1 MKRHLGTIS
10 VIAFISFFML
20 FSNSCHKKA
29 YQDSIERL
37 EKAKLYHSEAID
49 LYENDSLKQTLSK
62 FIDVLALIETLPEN
76 MTEEEK
82 HLASKTYCN
91 ISRLCLSKLES
102 NIRMIAIQRALY
114 YQNISEEVDTI
125 VFSNICL
132 TIASMFQSKTET
144 DSILYY
150 LNMAKPYIDST
161 YNNGYVYLLSLHV
174 LSTVYYNQEKFD
186 SCFQVKRDMIA
197 YKSRNGLDAKIDS
210 MTLGIQMFHSPYR
223 FQSKPYLLKALE
235 YESDDITTGMIMLLL
250 EKIYQEENN
259 SDSVAFC
266 QKYYKSY
273 AQAEISRVQ
282 TANNFFKLYDD
293 YAEKRD
299 AKLEALR
306 EQKDMKKRMSLI
318 VIAFVILVTVLF
330 FIFRKSRIKYN
341 KQSEHL
347 NSIIA
352 DSEFKHSLVDGK
364 IKKMNVE
371 LRKKEELI
379 KAQEMEL
386 DEMKQ
391 KMERLENAPNIEAY
405 YKSDICQKI
414 VNRKATD
421 FSALTNEDFAL
432 LIQAADKHLN
442 KITARLKD
450 KYPKINKDDMYY
462 ICLILLNVDLN
473 KMQYLLDRNPKTVW
487 YRLNKIKSMMGLET
501 GDDILMY
508 LMKNF
513 IS

>member
-1 MKRHLGTIS
+1 MKRHFGIIS

-20 FSNSCHKKA
+20 FSNSCHRKA
-29 YQDSIERL
+29 YQDSLERL
-37 EKAKLYHSEAID
+37 EKAKSYHSEAID

-62 FIDVLALIETLPEN
+62 FIDVLGLIETLPEY

-174 LSTVYYNQEKFD
+174 LSTVYFNQEKFD
-186 SCFQVKRDMIA
+186 SCFQVKRDMIE

-223 FQSKPYLLKALE
+223 LQSKPYLLKALD
-235 YESDDITTGMIMLLL
+235 YESDDITAGMVMLLL
-250 EKIYQEENN
+250 EKIYQKENN
-259 SDSVAFC
+259 LDSVAFC

-282 TANNFFKLYDD
+282 TTNNFFKLYDD

-306 EQKDMKKRMSLI
+306 EQKEMKNKTSLI
-318 VIAFVILVTVLF
+318 LMVIVISALVSF
-330 FIFRKSRIKYN
+330 FIFRRHRKKYH
-341 KQSEHL
+341 KQTEHL

-371 LRKKEELI
+371 MRKKDELI
-379 KAQEMEL
+379 KEKEMEL
-386 DEMKQ
+386 DEMKR
-391 KMERLENAPNIEAY
+391 KMERLENAPDIDAY

-432 LIQAADKHLN
+432 LIQAADKHLS
-442 KITARLKD
+442 KITTRLKE

-462 ICLILLNVDLN
+462 ICLILLNLDLN
-473 KMQYLLDRNPKTVW
+473 KLQYLLDRNPKTVW
-487 YRLNKIKSMMGLET
+487 YRLNKIKSAMGLKS
-501 GDDILMY
+501 GDDILMF
-508 LMKNF
+508 LMNNF

>member
-1 MKRHLGTIS
+1 MKRHFGIIS

-20 FSNSCHKKA
+20 FSNSCHRKA
-29 YQDSIERL
+29 YQDSMERF
-37 EKAKLYHSEAID
+37 EKAKLYHSEAVD
-49 LYENDSLKQTLSK
+49 LYGNDSLKQSLSK
-62 FIDVLALIETLPEN
+62 FIDVLDLIESLPEY

-82 HLASKTYCN
+82 LLASKTYCN

-114 YQNISEEVDTI
+114 YQQVSEEVDTI

-132 TIASMFQSKTET
+132 TIASMFQSKAET
-144 DSILYY
+144 DSVLYY

-174 LSTVYYNQEKFD
+174 LSSVYYNQEKYD
-186 SCFQVKRDMIA
+186 SCFQVKRDMIE
-197 YKSRNGLDAKIDS
+197 YKTRNGLDAKIDS

-235 YESDDITTGMIMLLL
+235 YESDDITAGMIMLLL

-266 QKYYKSY
+266 QKYYKPY
-273 AQAEISRVQ
+273 AQAEINRVL
-282 TANNFFKLYDD
+282 TTNVFFKLYDD

-299 AKLEALR
+299 AKLKALSER
-306 EQKDMKKRMSLI
+306 KEMKKKTSLI
-318 VIAFVILVTVLF
+318 LLAIVISALISF
-330 FIFRKSRIKYN
+330 FIYRKYRMKFN
-341 KQSEHL
+341 KQTEHL

-352 DSEFKHSLVDGK
+352 DSEFKHSLIDGK

-371 LRKKEELI
+371 MRKKEEII
-379 KAQEMEL
+379 KAKEMEL
-386 DEMKQ
+386 DEMKH
-391 KMERLENAPNIEAY
+391 KMENIVNAPDIESY

-432 LIQAADKHLN
+432 LIKSADKHLN
-442 KITARLKD
+442 NITARLKE
-450 KYPKINKDDMYY
+450 KYPKINKDDFYY